1 MNTLESLTNKIN
13 NAKAL
18 DFGDIISNS
27 IEFFKKV
34 WLKGFLVILILM
46 AFGFV
51 VSLLFSF
58 IGLGVDINPF
68 ADGFNLDT
76 YYDFYFSNIIYS
88 IPQTILASTL
98 TLALLASFYR
108 ICKQVYLSENV
119 TEDYFYFFKK
129 EHFSKLLMLGIIYT
143 GIGTLAQLMFVI
155 PYLYVFVPL
164 SYFAI
169 VFANNPHLTEMEV
182 VKASFRI
189 GNKKWLITF
198 GTMFVMGILAMLG
211 ILGCVIGLLFTV
223 SIVYLPVFFIYK
235 DVIGFDGLSEIDQI
249 GVRDE
254 SDY

>member
-1 MNTLESLTNKIN
+1 MDTLESLTNKIN

-27 IEFFKKV
+27 IDFFKKV

-46 AFGFV
+46 ACGFV
-51 VSLLFSF
+51 VGLLFSF
-58 IGLGVDINPF
+58 IGLGVQGNPF
-68 ADGFNLDT
+68 LEGFNLNS
-76 YYDFYFSNIIYS
+76 YYDFYFSNIIYN
-88 IPQTILASTL
+88 IPQGILVSTL
-98 TLALLASFYR
+98 TLALLSSFYR
-108 ICKQVYLSENV
+108 ICKQVYLKENI

-129 EHFSKLLMLGIIYT
+129 EYSSRLLMLGIIYT
-143 GIGTLAQLMFVI
+143 GIGTLAQLMFII

-198 GTMFVMGILAMLG
+198 GTMFVTGILAMLG
-211 ILGCVIGLLFTV
+211 ILGCVIGLLFTM

-235 DVIGFDGLSEIDQI
+235 DIVGFDGASEIDQI
-249 GVRDE
+249 GVRDD